1 MVKSFVTLTDLS
13 ASSIDILLD
22 RAHFFLSHS
31 HELPPILKNKII
43 ALLFFEPSTRT
54 RVSFEMATLKL
65 GGKVINLNHDQS
77 SLTKQESLEDTLKTI
92 QAIGADAIVLRHKDD
107 AASEKWAP
115 ELKIPLING
124 GAGKKEH
131 PSQCLLDLLTLKQ
144 EFKKLS
150 GLHVGIIGDI
160 KHSRVASSF
169 IQIADRFKIKV
180 SLLAPED
187 FLPSAYKNSSWSD
200 LYQCDAIMCLRY
212 QLERMEGVIDLKNLI
227 HDYCLTK
234 DRFKHFKSNTI
245 IMHPAPINHGIEITT
260 EMVHHP
266 QSRIFKQMELG
277 VFARMS
283 IFEYL
288 FNQGPWNE

>member
-1 MVKSFVTLTDLS
+1 
-13 ASSIDILLD
+13 
-22 RAHFFLSHS
+22 
-31 HELPPILKNKII
+31 
-43 ALLFFEPSTRT
+43 
-54 RVSFEMATLKL
+54 MATLKL
-65 GGKVINLNHDQS
+65 GGKVINLTSEQS
-77 SLTKQESLEDTLKTI
+77 SLVKQESLEDTLKTI

-144 EFKKLS
+144 EFKTLS
-150 GLHVGIIGDI
+150 GLHIGIIGDI
-160 KHSRVASSF
+160 KHSRVASSL
-169 IQIADRFKIKV
+169 IQIAEKLKLKI

-187 FLPSAYKNSSWSD
+187 LLPSGFKNSTWSD

-212 QLERMEGVIDLKNLI
+212 QMERMEGMLELKTLVQ
-227 HDYCLTK
+227 DFCLTK
-234 DRFKHFKSNTI
+234 ERFKHFKSSTI
-245 IMHPAPINHGIEITT
+245 IMHPAPINHGIEIST
-260 EMVHHP
+260 EMVHHA

-277 VFARMS
+277 VYARMS